1 MKKIRQP
8 KPRENKMDLEQY
20 MRALKEHD
28 WTFEWSEDQNIWR
41 RGIEQRQQLR
51 AAQHALDQDCVIWNS
66 LCPVEY
72 KLGEKKDA

>member
-1 MKKIRQP
+1 
-8 KPRENKMDLEQY
+8 MDLEQY
-20 MRALKEHD
+20 MRALKDHD

-51 AAQHALDQDCVIWNS
+51 AAQRALDEDFVIWNS

-72 KLGEKKDA
+72 KLGEK